1 MQKRGWLLPGT
12 RRDRPVHFAHR
23 VSDYPAPLPAW
34 VRHLQL
40 RQLASDTQEGSMGT
54 PKFVQGDTVKLSGT
68 GQLGTISS
76 VHQTGNRNVYSVK
89 LGTQSGEHTE
99 AIEADLELVKVAN
112 DDETGLHIRYIT

>member
-1 MQKRGWLLPGT
+1 
-12 RRDRPVHFAHR
+12 
-23 VSDYPAPLPAW
+23 
-34 VRHLQL
+34 
-40 RQLASDTQEGSMGT
+40 MGT